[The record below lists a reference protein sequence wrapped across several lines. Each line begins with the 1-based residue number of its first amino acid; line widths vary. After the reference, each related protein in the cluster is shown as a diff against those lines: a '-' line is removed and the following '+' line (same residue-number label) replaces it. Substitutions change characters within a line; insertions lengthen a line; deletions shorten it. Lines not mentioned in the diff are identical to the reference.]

1 MKSRHGGDQEMSDLF
16 LFFFLPSVTSNHPSP
31 PLGQLKAPCVYPT
44 GVVQGVSDEV
54 DDEL

>member
-1 MKSRHGGDQEMSDLF
+1 MKSRHGGDQKISDLF
-16 LFFFLPSVTSNHPSP
+16 LFSSFRDLQSPSP

-44 GVVQGVSDEV
+44 GVVQGLSDEV